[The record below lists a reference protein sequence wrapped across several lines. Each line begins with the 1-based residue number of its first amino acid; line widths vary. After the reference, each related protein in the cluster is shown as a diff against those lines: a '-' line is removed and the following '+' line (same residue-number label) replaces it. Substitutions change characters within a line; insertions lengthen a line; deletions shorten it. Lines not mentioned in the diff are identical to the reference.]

1 MSNNLEFRLGPQFS
15 RKTLI
20 IVLKVMIILASFIR
34 FCTSNEHNNTLMD
47 DVIASLCVR
56 QFIHLCLIRLQKRR
70 QQQFLSSL
78 SYGQIISTKLTKK
91 ITCILLTLVLAS
103 NVFTFMKP
111 HPYDVLDLLIASQPV
126 TTCSKLTI
134 ETLE

>member
-1 MSNNLEFRLGPQFS
+1 MSNNLEFRLGPSFS

-70 QQQFLSSL
+70 
-78 SYGQIISTKLTKK
+78 
-91 ITCILLTLVLAS
+91 
-103 NVFTFMKP
+103 
-111 HPYDVLDLLIASQPV
+111 
-126 TTCSKLTI
+126 
-134 ETLE
+134 